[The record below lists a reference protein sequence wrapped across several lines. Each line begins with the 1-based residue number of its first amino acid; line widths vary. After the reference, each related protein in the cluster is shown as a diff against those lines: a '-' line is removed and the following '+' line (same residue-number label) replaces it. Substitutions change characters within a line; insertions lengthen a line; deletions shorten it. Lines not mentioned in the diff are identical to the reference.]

1 MSKGGPLLITSKHH
15 ITKELRAV
23 VPIWG
28 YHWGHGRKS
37 QHLHT
42 PQNANGA
49 SRQAKHNQIDYKY
62 VQVTKSR
69 MLPRCLFWGIQWTQ
83 CRLKFWNIHVSIHVS
98 LRSKQERR
106 RSWKQQRNVILQKFL
121 QHSDIDCTKSFVN
134 SDTVLI
140 NKSIIQTCVMLRSWY
155 TKQLQNHKS
164 FCAVSD
170 PFCPGLFLSR
180 SFHVF
185 SKLGAFIQ
193 KSQEV
198 AWWIASVS
206 HM

>member
-15 ITKELRAV
+15 ITEQLRA

-49 SRQAKHNQIDYKY
+49 SRQTKHNQIDYKY
-62 VQVTKSR
+62 FQVTKNR

-83 CRLKFWNIHVSIHVS
+83 CCLKFWNIHVSIHVS
-98 LRSKQERR
+98 LSKQERR
-106 RSWKQQRNVILQKFL
+106 RSCKQQRNVTLQKFL
-121 QHSDIDCTKSFVN
+121 QDSQMDCTQSFVN
-134 SDTVLI
+134 SDTVVI
-140 NKSIIQTCVMLRSWY
+140 KKSIVQNYVMLCSWY
-155 TKQLQNHKS
+155 TKQLHNHQS

-170 PFCPGLFLSR
+170 PICPGLFLI
-180 SFHVF
+180 FPCF
-185 SKLGAFIQ
+185 L
-193 KSQEV
+193 
-198 AWWIASVS
+198 
-206 HM
+206 